1 MLNEI
6 IEDTKSMRNVKVEC
20 FNIHLTEDQKIRLV
34 LEFTSTPKKEYVTKE
49 KLWIDNQLVDSQI
62 ELIKIR
68 VFLKRFTQNILKK
81 SEKNKYFTLV
91 QKTED
96 KEIIKT
102 LEYFN
107 TETNEKHRISQI
119 DAQAILEIWN
129 LSFIGY
135 NRVKIIEKNRTFS
148 GNSMSVTTGDNM
160 MKFNLE
166 GNTDFLTK
174 AVCEYAEDL

>member
-6 IEDTKSMRNVKVEC
+6 IEDTKNMRNVKVEC
-20 FNIHLTEDQKIRLV
+20 FNIYLTENQKMRLV
-34 LEFTSTPKKEYVTKE
+34 LEFTSTPKKKYITKE
-49 KLWIDNQLVDSQI
+49 KLWIDNQLVDNQL

-68 VFLKRFTQNILKK
+68 ALLKRFSNNILKK
-81 SEKNKYFTLV
+81 SEKSKYFTLV

-102 LEYFN
+102 LEYLN

-119 DAQAILEIWN
+119 ESEAILEIWN
-129 LSFIGY
+129 LAFVGY
-135 NRVKIIEKNRTFS
+135 NRVKIIEENRTFIA
-148 GNSMSVTTGDNM
+148 NSMFVTTGDNM

-166 GNTDFLTK
+166 GDTDFLTK
-174 AVCEYAEDL
+174 AVNEYSKDS